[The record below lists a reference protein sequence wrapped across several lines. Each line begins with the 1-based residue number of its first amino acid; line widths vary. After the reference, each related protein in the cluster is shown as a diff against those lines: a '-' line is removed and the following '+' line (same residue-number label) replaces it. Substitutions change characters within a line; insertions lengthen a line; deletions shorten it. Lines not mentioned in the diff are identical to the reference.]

1 MGAEVIGVQVNPYGC
16 HHRTTLR
23 WQEVSSGQV
32 KEFMVDFAKLMA
44 IIFLMGVAAA
54 GGG

>member
-1 MGAEVIGVQVNPYGC
+1 
-16 HHRTTLR
+16 
-23 WQEVSSGQV
+23 V

>member
-1 MGAEVIGVQVNPYGC
+1 MVYGEVDRHCVFPCAHLGRC
-16 HHRTTLR
+16 C
-23 WQEVSSGQV
+23 V

>member
-1 MGAEVIGVQVNPYGC
+1 
-16 HHRTTLR
+16 
-23 WQEVSSGQV
+23 V
-32 KEFMVDFAKLMA
+32 KEFMADFAKLMA